1 MDRSYYHCPDCRSGQ
16 WPWDQ
21 TLGLGQRRQTPA
33 VMQLVSLAATLTSFD
48 QAAKRMLPKLCGL
61 RFSKS
66 TVRRTAEDAGER
78 LGKLLEQGETFG
90 DARPWSWQRDAA
102 GRRCAYASLDHTGIP
117 QQAAGGGKAEGR
129 MAAVGMIYNPDSE
142 HDPQEPPPHQMR
154 YLSGLYDLDELSLQL
169 RRQAAQVGW
178 DDAEQQIVLSDG
190 GSGLEQ
196 FAQRTFPLAGRILD
210 FWHASEHLSELA
222 RALHPEDQAVENP
235 VINDHETENQA
246 AENPSAFEE
255 QLHQWCQLLK
265 HEGGGAMV
273 AQLEALDVRG
283 HSAAV
288 QEVHRQQLGYFRNH
302 AGRMNYP
309 TYVANG
315 WRIGSGPVEAACKH
329 VASRLKCS
337 GMRWRPFGTDSISH
351 LRALYRSEPGQ
362 WESFWQAH
370 AI

>member
-1 MDRSYYHCPDCRSGQ
+1 
-16 WPWDQ
+16 
-21 TLGLGQRRQTPA
+21 
-33 VMQLVSLAATLTSFD
+33 
-48 QAAKRMLPKLCGL
+48 
-61 RFSKS
+61 
-66 TVRRTAEDAGER
+66 
-78 LGKLLEQGETFG
+78 
-90 DARPWSWQRDAA
+90 
-102 GRRCAYASLDHTGIP
+102 
-117 QQAAGGGKAEGR
+117 
-129 MAAVGMIYNPDSE
+129 
-142 HDPQEPPPHQMR
+142 MR

-190 GSGLEQ
+190 GSGLEP
-196 FAQRTFPLAGRILD
+196 FAQRTFPLAVRILD

-235 VINDHETENQA
+235 VINDHETENHETENHETENHETENHETENQA

-255 QLHQWCQLLK
+255 QLHQWCHLLK
-265 HEGGGAMV
+265 HEGGAAMV

-302 AGRMNYP
+302 AGRMDYP
-309 TYVANG
+309 RYVANG

>member
-1 MDRSYYHCPDCRSGQ
+1 M
-16 WPWDQ
+16 
-21 TLGLGQRRQTPA
+21 GLGQRRQTPA

-196 FAQRTFPLAGRILD
+196 FAQRTFPLAVRILD

-265 HEGGGAMV
+265 HEGGAAMV

-302 AGRMNYP
+302 AGRMDYP